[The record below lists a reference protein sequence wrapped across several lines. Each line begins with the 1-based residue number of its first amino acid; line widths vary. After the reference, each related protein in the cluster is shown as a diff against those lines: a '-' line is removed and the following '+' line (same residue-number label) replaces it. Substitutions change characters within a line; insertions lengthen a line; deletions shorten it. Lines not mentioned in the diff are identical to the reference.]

1 MAYGNLTVETEIIEK
16 FKKGQKLSNRDL
28 VLAKKMINNYQKQ
41 LIRI

>member
-1 MAYGNLTVETEIIEK
+1 MGYGNVTVETEIIEK
-16 FKKGQKLSNRDL
+16 FKKGQKLSDKDI